1 MFSIKNTHDC
11 HEKADYMYSNITT
24 ITYISVKNN
33 VTYMTKIILNG
44 EKNRTFEIDLED
56 QTQKRYEM
64 IRELNLSSQKR
75 EEICT
80 KYGYTR
86 KTGNEYLNAWE
97 KERWGGLKDNPRG
110 PKTKSKRTEEI
121 EKRIV
126 YIRFKDPKKDMY
138 EIANIL
144 ESEGNKI
151 SARSVGRVL
160 SEHGITLKKTKKK
173 PLTEK

>member
-1 MFSIKNTHDC
+1 MGVIIIK
-11 HEKADYMYSNITT
+11 
-24 ITYISVKNN
+24 
-33 VTYMTKIILNG
+33 G
-44 EKNRTFEIDLED
+44 EKERTFEIDLED
-56 QTQKRYEM
+56 QLQKRYEM
-64 IRELNLSSQKR
+64 VRELNLSSKKR

-80 KYGYTR
+80 KYGYSR

-97 KERWGGLKDNPRG
+97 EKRWDGLKDNPRG

-126 YIRFKDPKKDMY
+126 DIRFKDPEKDMY
-138 EIANIL
+138 DIAKIL
-144 ESEGNKI
+144 KSQGHKI

-173 PLTEK
+173 PSHEKQNQK

>member
-1 MFSIKNTHDC
+1 MSLIIIK
-11 HEKADYMYSNITT
+11 
-24 ITYISVKNN
+24 
-33 VTYMTKIILNG
+33 G
-44 EKNRTFEIDLED
+44 EKDRTFEIDLED
-56 QTQKRYEM
+56 QIQKRYEM
-64 IRELNLSSQKR
+64 VRELNLSSKKR

-80 KYGYTR
+80 KYGYSR

-97 KERWGGLKDNPRG
+97 EQRWEGLKDNPRG

-126 YIRFKDPKKDMY
+126 DIRFKDPEKDMY
-138 EIANIL
+138 DISKIL
-144 ESEGNKI
+144 ESEGHKI

-173 PLTEK
+173 PSHEKQNQK

>member
-1 MFSIKNTHDC
+1 M
-11 HEKADYMYSNITT
+11 AT
-24 ITYISVKNN
+24 ITFISAKIH
-33 VTYMTKIILNG
+33 VTYMSVIIVKG
-44 EKNRTFEIDLED
+44 EKKRTFEIDLED
-56 QTQKRYEM
+56 PTQKRYEM

-86 KTGNEYLNAWE
+86 KTGNEYQNAWE
-97 KERWGGLKDNPRG
+97 KERWDGLKDNPRG

-126 YIRFKDPKKDMY
+126 DIRFKYPEKDMY

-144 ESEGNKI
+144 KNEGNKI

-160 SEHGITLKKTKKK
+160 SEHGIT
-173 PLTEK
+173 

>member
-1 MFSIKNTHDC
+1 MSLIIIK
-11 HEKADYMYSNITT
+11 
-24 ITYISVKNN
+24 
-33 VTYMTKIILNG
+33 G
-44 EKNRTFEIDLED
+44 EKDRTFEIDLED
-56 QTQKRYEM
+56 QLQKRYEM
-64 IRELNLSSQKR
+64 VRELNLSSKKR

-80 KYGYTR
+80 KYGYSR

-97 KERWGGLKDNPRG
+97 EKRWDGLKDNPRG

-126 YIRFKDPKKDMY
+126 DIRFKDPEKDMY
-138 EIANIL
+138 DISKIL
-144 ESEGNKI
+144 ESEGHKI

-173 PLTEK
+173 PLLERQNQK

>member
-1 MFSIKNTHDC
+1 MGVIIIK
-11 HEKADYMYSNITT
+11 
-24 ITYISVKNN
+24 
-33 VTYMTKIILNG
+33 G
-44 EKNRTFEIDLED
+44 EKERTFEIDLED
-56 QTQKRYEM
+56 HIQKRYEM
-64 IRELNLSSQKR
+64 VRELNLSSKKR

-80 KYGYTR
+80 KYGYSR

-97 KERWGGLKDNPRG
+97 EQRWEGLKDNPRG

-126 YIRFKDPKKDMY
+126 DIRFKDPEKDMY
-138 EIANIL
+138 DISKIL
-144 ESEGNKI
+144 ESEGHKI

-173 PLTEK
+173 PSLEKQNQK

>member
-1 MFSIKNTHDC
+1 M
-11 HEKADYMYSNITT
+11 TT
-24 ITYISVKNN
+24 ITFISAKNN
-33 VTYMTKIILNG
+33 VTIMTIIILKG
-44 EKNRTFEIDLED
+44 EKKRTFEIDLED
-56 QTQKRYEM
+56 PTQKRYEM
-64 IRELNLSSQKR
+64 IRELNLSSRKR
-75 EEICT
+75 DEICT

-97 KERWGGLKDNPRG
+97 KERWDGLKDGPRG

-121 EKRIV
+121 EKRIID
-126 YIRFKDPKKDMY
+126 IRFKDPEKDMY

-151 SARSVGRVL
+151 SARSVGRVF

-173 PLTEK
+173 PLPEK